1 MKNIPF
7 PQANDLRK
15 VIEINK
21 FLPCTKSEVKTKLVN
36 LYGFSP
42 RQADYYLQ
50 AGIWLGIYHVD
61 VKNVVS
67 GQSTFKDIEKII
79 STTIRENI
87 IFKNARENLH
97 LGLNEQRRLIVGD
110 LVLHSN
116 MSTMTKTTHYRRAST
131 VIKWINDWE
140 ELKIE

>member
-7 PQANDLRK
+7 PQANDLKK

-21 FLPCTKSEVKTKLVN
+21 LLPCTKSAVKMKMVN

-50 AGIWLGIYHVD
+50 AGIWLGIYHID
-61 VKNVVS
+61 AKNVVS
-67 GQSTFKDIEKII
+67 GQETYEQIERII

-87 IFKNARENLH
+87 IFKNACENRH
-97 LGLNEQRRLIVGD
+97 LEVGEQRRLIVGD

-116 MSTMTKTTHYRRAST
+116 MSTMTKSTHYRRAST
-131 VIKWINDWE
+131 VIRWIKDWE